1 MSLRFRDARLA
12 DLDTIFALN
21 QQAGISVAAID
32 RPTLLQRFQC
42 AAYFRVAESAGAV
55 AGFLIGS
62 DQDDDWGNAGF
73 QWCKARHERFA
84 YIDRIVI
91 AQPYRGHGLGR
102 VLYADMISFA
112 EVRVPTLGCQVS
124 LEPRDN
130 ASMLF
135 HASMGFSEMA
145 QLATS
150 DSGRLA
156 VMERSLCSYPFVN
169 ERYHADG
176 VMSLPPLPWLAARQ
190 IPTPQPTRTEDHR

>member
-21 QQAGISVAAID
+21 QQAGISVTAID
-32 RPTLLQRFQC
+32 RPILLQRFHS
-42 AAYFRVAESAGAV
+42 AAYFRVAESNGSV

-62 DQDDDWGNAGF
+62 DQDDDWGNTGF
-73 QWCKARHERFA
+73 QWFKTRHRRFA

-135 HASMGFSEMA
+135 HASMGFSEVA
-145 QLATS
+145 QLSGTHG
-150 DSGRLA
+150 GRLA
-156 VMERSLCSYPFVN
+156 VMERALCSYPFVN
-169 ERYHADG
+169 ENYYADG
-176 VMSLPPLPWLAARQ
+176 HVALPALPWLAARQ
-190 IPTPQPTRTEDHR
+190 MPTTTGSDNPR

>member
-21 QQAGISVAAID
+21 QQAGISVTAID
-32 RPTLLQRFQC
+32 RPILLQRFHS
-42 AAYFRVAESAGAV
+42 AAYFRVAESNGSV

-62 DQDDDWGNAGF
+62 DQDDDWGNTGF
-73 QWCKARHERFA
+73 QWFKARHRRFA

-91 AQPYRGHGLGR
+91 ARPYRGHGLGR

-135 HASMGFSEMA
+135 HASMGFGEVA
-145 QLATS
+145 QLSGTE
-150 DSGRLA
+150 SGRLA
-156 VMERSLCSYPFVN
+156 VMERALCSYPFVN
-169 ERYHADG
+169 ENYYSDG
-176 VMSLPPLPWLAARQ
+176 CVTLPALPWLAARQ
-190 IPTPQPTRTEDHR
+190 MPSTTASDHPR